1 MDHPGL
7 ARFIAQAA
15 IGYIVAN
22 FTLILARILLVP
34 DQGNDWF
41 VVWLVAVFV
50 VGLGVGI
57 AAGLMVW
64 LCAVMLR
71 HSPNAI
77 YRSVIGT
84 VVVAAL
90 WFFLALSLD
99 WEPRTPIEQLW
110 VLAVIIVPGIG
121 IGAVT
126 NSRLRLWHELVRQG
140 EAVRTL
146 PKILAGFTGLVLRP
160 AVVFSFMCWLIVLI
174 ARLQAPYTFGEDRL
188 WTALLCGHFAAGVAV
203 LFARLKTSLLFP
215 LALIANAPIIAALV
229 QFHVSRPDVPYVA
242 IPYLGVWAVFLLM
255 RWRQTDLALSFLNE
269 EIHYY
274 LID

>member
-1 MDHPGL
+1 MNHPGL

-15 IGYIVAN
+15 IGFIVAN
-22 FTLILARILLVP
+22 FALLLARMLLVP
-34 DQGNDWF
+34 EQGNDFF
-41 VVWLVAVFV
+41 VFWLVAVFV
-50 VGLGVGI
+50 IGVGVGV
-57 AAGLMVW
+57 AAGLIIW

-77 YRSVIGT
+77 YRSVIGML
-84 VVVAAL
+84 VVAAL
-90 WFFLALSLD
+90 WFYLALSLD
-99 WEPRTPIEQLW
+99 WEPRAPVEQLW

-126 NSRLRLWHELVRQG
+126 NSRLRLWHEFVRTG
-140 EAVRTL
+140 EAVRRL
-146 PKILAGFTGLVLRP
+146 PKLVAGFTGLVLRP
-160 AVVFSFMCWLIVLI
+160 TVVFLFMCCVIVLI
-174 ARLQAPYTFGEDRL
+174 ARLQWHDTSDEDRL
-188 WTALLCGHFAAGVAV
+188 WTALLCGHFAAGGAI

-229 QFHVSRPDVPYVA
+229 QFHVARPDLWPVA
-242 IPYLGVWAVFLLM
+242 IPYLGGWALFLLT

-274 LID
+274 LIG

>member
-1 MDHPGL
+1 MNHPGL

-15 IGYIVAN
+15 IGFIVSYFA
-22 FTLILARILLVP
+22 LILARMLLVP
-34 DQGNDWF
+34 EQGNDWF
-41 VVWLVAVFV
+41 VFWLVAVFIVSLEVGV
-50 VGLGVGI
+50 V
-57 AAGLMVW
+57 AGLIIW
-64 LCAVMLR
+64 LCTVMLR

-77 YRSVIGT
+77 YRSVIGM
-84 VVVAAL
+84 VIVALL
-90 WFFLALSLD
+90 WFGLALSLG
-99 WEPRTPIEQLW
+99 WEPRTDVDQLW

-126 NSRLRLWHELVRQG
+126 NSRLRVWHELVRTG
-140 EAVRTL
+140 EAVHRL

-160 AVVFSFMCWLIVLI
+160 VVVFMFMCCLIVLI
-174 ARLQAPYTFGEDRL
+174 ARLQPDYEGGNGWL
-188 WTALLCGHFAAGVAV
+188 WPALLCGHFAAGSAI

-215 LALIANAPIIAALV
+215 VALIANAPIIAALV
-229 QFHVSRPDVPYVA
+229 QFHVAGPDLWPVA
-242 IPYLGVWAVFLLM
+242 IPYLGVWALFLLT